1 MTGFNKRWVV
11 NGGKAAVVLAVLAGL
26 SACGASSEPTA
37 AEPTQAAAPSESAAQ
52 SQSPAESTG
61 ESTGESSAPDSAA
74 GAPDCTAGD
83 IEATLTEQPQRR
95 EGDTRM
101 ALLHLKNVSG
111 HVCHVDGSPVIALVN
126 AADETVDVPT
136 KDVPQ
141 PGDALPI
148 DLNPDGGAFAGI
160 KWTICGKDSSDC
172 PTGNTIKVGLEK
184 GGPLVPATL
193 EGFPDPERSGIT
205 VKSLQV
211 GTIQPSNQG
220 VVAW

>member
-1 MTGFNKRWVV
+1 MTGSNKRWVI

-26 SACGASSEPTA
+26 SACGTSPEPTA
-37 AEPTQAAAPSESAAQ
+37 AEPTKAAAPSESAAQ
-52 SQSPAESTG
+52 SQSPGGSTG
-61 ESTGESSAPDSAA
+61 ESGAA
-74 GAPDCTAGD
+74 GAPDCAAGD

-136 KDVPQ
+136 EDVPQ
-141 PGDALPI
+141 PGAALPI

-160 KWTICGKDSSDC
+160 KWTICGKDADDC